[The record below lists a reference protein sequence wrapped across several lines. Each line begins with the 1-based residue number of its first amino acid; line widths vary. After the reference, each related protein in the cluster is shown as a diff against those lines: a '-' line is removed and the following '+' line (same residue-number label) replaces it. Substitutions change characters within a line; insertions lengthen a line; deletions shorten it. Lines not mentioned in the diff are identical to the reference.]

1 MAKIILRDSFLQTY
15 KATTEYSFLNFGQLC
30 VERFDSSLKQT
41 LHRLGKHPQSSP
53 REPLLKSYF
62 RPYRSTIIM
71 KNWKIIYRYD
81 ETYGRVI
88 LFDLWDM
95 RMSDKRLLQQFKRKM

>member
-1 MAKIILRDSFLQTY
+1 MRRAFRFVIETNLTSL
-15 KATTEYSFLNFGQLC
+15 GQASP
-30 VERFDSSLKQT
+30 VISKRTSSK
-41 LHRLGKHPQSSP
+41 K
-53 REPLLKSYF
+53 LLPPISKYHH
-62 RPYRSTIIM
+62 YE
-71 KNWKIIYRYD
+71 NWKIIYRYD